1 MTLDP
6 DLLSRYVQAIITHG
20 LHLDDSTIDCGG
32 SPCNDCPL
40 TTAIGDC
47 CELNEVANSN
57 SMNYSE
63 LECIIIQPIIKQ
75 THPELF
81 V

>member
-6 DLLSRYVQAIITHG
+6 DLLARYVQAVVMHG
-20 LHLDDSTIDCGG
+20 LNPDDSTVNCSG
-32 SPCNDCPL
+32 SPCNGCPL
-40 TTAIGDC
+40 VTAIGDR
-47 CELNEVANSN
+47 CELNEVANSSN
-57 SMNYSE
+57 MNYSE
-63 LECIIIQPIIKQ
+63 LECDIIQPIIKQ